1 MPNEISS
8 MEPPSFT
15 PEQLADFIYEHK
27 IPEIYR
33 IADDEMT
40 KHKDLFRYLHV
51 AVEGGFGDTLEK
63 AASMKALVDPI
74 TCPEKYLPYL
84 YASWGL
90 PYFEDIG
97 VYYNRKFLANIG
109 TLLKRRG
116 TMGGV
121 RFMVRVLT
129 GMECTLRYKR
139 KTEGEE
145 QGRYLYITLI
155 ADTLGQLIDITVPV
169 KVLTRFLSLHIPFYI
184 RAIVIDAESQI
195 HEVIT
200 FEDRIAYFTGNLHNY
215 DFSYYQRYP
224 YANHTQEIIHE
235 SYLNNIMYHE
245 GLEVDLSKWAN
256 VPDDG
261 AQSLVVVET
270 KHFNYITS
278 EHNYGIL
285 NPHTPWFSERVYLAG
300 YCRGQHR

>member
-129 GMECTLRYKR
+129 GMECTLRYER
-139 KTEGEE
+139 KTTETE

-155 ADTLGQLIDITVPV
+155 SDTLEQLIDITTPV
-169 KVLTRFLSLHIPFYI
+169 KVLTRFLALHIPFYI
-184 RAIVIDAESQI
+184 RAIVIDAEPQI

-200 FEDRIAYFTGNLHNY
+200 FEDRVAYFTGNIHNY

-224 YANHTQEIIHE
+224 YANHTQVIV
-235 SYLNNIMYHE
+235 HE
-245 GLEVDLSKWAN
+245 GYPVHLLYQERHEIDLSKRVN
-256 VPDDG
+256 EVKNG
-261 AQSLVVVET
+261 AESLVLVESQQ
-270 KHFNYITS
+270 FNYMTS
-278 EHNYGIL
+278 EINYGVL
-285 NPHTPWFSERVYLAG
+285 NSR
-300 YCRGQHR
+300 